1 MGMGTE
7 IERKFLMDRMPTD
20 LALSEGEKIHQGYI
34 VADGRSSLRIRS
46 KGSRFFLTVKRG
58 RGMIREEVEI
68 ELSQEQFSE
77 LWPLTEGWRLDKTRY
92 GHNWND
98 YLIEID
104 VFEGPLA
111 GLVMAEVE
119 FRDEADARAFVPP
132 SFFGREVTGDRTYT
146 NMNLALHGVGE
157 GS

>member
-1 MGMGTE
+1 MFMGTE
-7 IERKFLMDRMPTD
+7 IERKYLLDRLPSD
-20 LALSEGEKIHQGYI
+20 IQLNAGEKIHQGYI

-46 KGSRFFLTVKRG
+46 KGSGFYLTVKRG
-58 RGMIREEVEI
+58 RGLIREEVEI

-77 LWPLTEGWRLDKTRY
+77 LWPLTQGWRLEKTRY
-92 GHNWND
+92 GHNWKE

-104 VFEGPLA
+104 AFEGPLT

-119 FRDEADARAFVPP
+119 FLNEADARAFVPP
-132 SFFGREVTGDRTYT
+132 SFFGREVTGDRTFT
-146 NMNLALHGVGE
+146 NMNLALHGLGE